1 VNNSADRLLE
11 EKETEEPEHQQ
22 HDTNRK
28 EHLLTPVKVRNNLAR
43 PVRIAVIAILYV
55 VAARAGL
62 RLDAI
67 SGFATLVWPPT
78 GIALAALL
86 LGGYELWPGVFI
98 GAVIANVLTGAPVF
112 VALSIGVGNTLES
125 VVGTYALRRVPGFR
139 LSLDRVPDALGFI
152 FLAAAMS
159 SVVAATIGVV
169 SLHLGGLVPRG
180 ALPITWRA
188 WWLGDSIGAVL
199 VAPLVMV
206 WASRRLRLPPMR
218 QLVEASVLTAAVV
231 VASLLIFFVP
241 AARIGA
247 PFDQAYVFYPLL
259 MWAAVRFDQH
269 GAVSITFLVSVF
281 AIWGTAMG
289 HGPFVAT
296 TLHQS
301 LFALQTFMGVTA
313 ATFLLLGAS
322 TAERDQA
329 VEDISAAHE
338 VAANANRAKAEFLA
352 VMSHELRTPLNAIAG
367 YSELL
372 EMGIDG
378 ALSPKQADS
387 VARIRRN
394 QQHLLG
400 LIDEVLSFAKL
411 EAGRSEI
418 VAVPV
423 PVSDAFDALEP
434 LIEPQVRHKKVELQR
449 AAVESDLV
457 VQADPAKLSQ
467 ILLNVVINAIKFTPT
482 GGRIR
487 LEAERDGNNVVIK
500 VSDTGIGVSP
510 DKVARIF
517 EPFFQVDSR
526 TTREYAGV
534 GLGLPIA
541 RDLARAMG
549 GEVTF
554 DSVVGKG
561 SVVSV
566 TLPAC

>member
-1 VNNSADRLLE
+1 
-11 EKETEEPEHQQ
+11 
-22 HDTNRK
+22 
-28 EHLLTPVKVRNNLAR
+28 
-43 PVRIAVIAILYV
+43 VRIALIAVLYV
-55 VAARAGL
+55 LAARAGL
-62 RLDAI
+62 TLDAI
-67 SGFATLVWPPT
+67 SGFASLVWPPT

-98 GAVIANVLTGAPVF
+98 GAVIANVLTGAPIF
-112 VALSIGVGNTLES
+112 VALGIGVGNSLEA
-125 VVGTYALRRVPGFR
+125 VLGTYALRRVPGFR
-139 LSLDRVPDALGFI
+139 LSLDRVPDAIGFI
-152 FLAAAMS
+152 FLAAALPAI
-159 SVVAATIGVV
+159 VAATIGVI
-169 SLHLGGLVPRG
+169 SLHFGGLVGPVG
-180 ALPITWRA
+180 VGITWRA

-199 VAPLVMV
+199 VAPLVLV
-206 WASRRLRLPPMR
+206 WAAKPLRFPDVRR
-218 QLVEASVLTAAVV
+218 LVEASALTVAVL

-269 GAVSITFLVSVF
+269 GAVSITFLVSVL
-281 AIWGTAMG
+281 AIWGTAIDQ
-289 HGPFVAT
+289 GPFAGA

-338 VAANANRAKAEFLA
+338 VAANANRSKAEFLA

-378 ALSPKQADS
+378 ELSPKQADS

-423 PVSDAFDALEP
+423 SVSDALDALEP
-434 LIEPQVRHKKVELQR
+434 LVEPQLRHKGIELQR
-449 AAVESDLV
+449 PAVENGLMLR
-457 VQADPAKLSQ
+457 ADPGKLRQ
-467 ILLNVVINAIKFTPT
+467 VLLNVVVNAIKFTPT
-482 GGRIR
+482 GGRVR
-487 LEAERDGNNVVIK
+487 LEADRDANNVVIK

-510 DKVARIF
+510 DKIARIF

-526 TTREYAGV
+526 TTREYSGV

-554 DSVVGKG
+554 DSEVGKG